1 VQPKDNHGQTRANG
15 QGRSVEISLSQRER
29 LSSTLVNEHMKR
41 ESSHDRQGREGI
53 LKLIGRI
60 AQFIE
65 PSLKEQ
71 RGQPADSK
79 HIMFVAHGIFN
90 SELVG
95 ALLSRVKGQV
105 VRGHYRGESLVS
117 QDCETH

>member
-1 VQPKDNHGQTRANG
+1 MSANEHTKRELSYVRR
-15 QGRSVEISLSQRER
+15 RSEEISR
-29 LSSTLVNEHMKR
+29 
-41 ESSHDRQGREGI
+41 
-53 LKLIGRI
+53 LIGRI

-105 VRGHYRGESLVS
+105 VRGSYRGESPILWRL
-117 QDCETH
+117 